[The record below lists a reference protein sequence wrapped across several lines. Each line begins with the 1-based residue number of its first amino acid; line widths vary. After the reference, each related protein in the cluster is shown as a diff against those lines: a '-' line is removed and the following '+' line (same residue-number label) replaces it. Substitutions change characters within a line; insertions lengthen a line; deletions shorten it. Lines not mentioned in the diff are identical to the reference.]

1 MGHERSFGEYMMDIE
16 MLVRN
21 NKYEHN
27 NIGRSIRKIDFT
39 IEEINPNVDFFKKCY
54 NDNMTPE
61 EAIESLPDNN
71 RELLRYIKHLTDNVI
86 MEEVDERYLTSRILS
101 DADTDDLEDEL
112 RDRWDTSMVD
122 KNHLS
127 IMDLKEML
135 FNRGVDCAYGE
146 PKDVICE
153 VLGFSNSFAVT
164 YEDVINELKKI
175 F

>member
-1 MGHERSFGEYMMDIE
+1 M
-16 MLVRN
+16 
-21 NKYEHN
+21 
-27 NIGRSIRKIDFT
+27 
-39 IEEINPNVDFFKKCY
+39 
-54 NDNMTPE
+54 
-61 EAIESLPDNN
+61 
-71 RELLRYIKHLTDNVI
+71 LRYIKHLTDNVI
-86 MEEVDERYLTSRILS
+86 IEEVDERYLTSRILS